1 MPHYD
6 KYYPNYL
13 RKYPEIENRP
23 DVLLELRRSDRKMK
37 YIEADLKEEAFIED
51 QQKRIARFIPSREDS
66 YERLL
71 EEERQQFS
79 DGSDMEELVLLRE
92 DILRL
97 RRALLLLEEEE
108 AELIKALYFRG
119 LSERDYGKS
128 IGISQ
133 KGVNK
138 RRKRVLNKLYKI
150 ITETK
155 KF

>member
-79 DGSDMEELVLLRE
+79 DGSDMEELVLHRE

-108 AELIKALYFRG
+108 AELINALYFRG

>member
-92 DILRL
+92 DIFRL

>member
-1 MPHYD
+1 
-6 KYYPNYL
+6 
-13 RKYPEIENRP
+13 
-23 DVLLELRRSDRKMK
+23 MK